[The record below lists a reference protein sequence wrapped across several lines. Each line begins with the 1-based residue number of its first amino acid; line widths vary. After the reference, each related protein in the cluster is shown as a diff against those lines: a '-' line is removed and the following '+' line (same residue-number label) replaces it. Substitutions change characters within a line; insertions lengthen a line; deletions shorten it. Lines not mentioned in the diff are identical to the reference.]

1 VRSTTGAT
9 NQETREPEGESARAS
24 VISAE
29 AAQRANWLTEQRML
43 HEAANSQ
50 GRPAAIGSEQ
60 SLGQDNQQPTDV
72 RWSLDRKSKNAFVLR
87 NVGTDV
93 AEEVRIPPE
102 GAAPISRGLPESA
115 TLRPQESVEFLMI
128 AAMGAAVPNEILVT
142 WKGRDPD
149 NPLVLPVPRGFEADH
164 ARRHFC
170 PSRRP
175 RLTANDVSTCGCH
188 GPASSPMGIVIR
200 DAEKRTRLTA

>member
-1 VRSTTGAT
+1 MLVTTHSPLITDPEVVAIYVGVAVSGVLAAIAVIISLRSLAI
-9 NQETREPEGESARAS
+9 QKESGRAA

-43 HEAANSQ
+43 HEVANNQPVTPAQ
-50 GRPAAIGSEQ
+50 GADLDAGDAQEP
-60 SLGQDNQQPTDV
+60 NV

-93 AEEVRIPPE
+93 AEEVRIPAE
-102 GAAPISRGLPESA
+102 GAAPISRGLPQSA

-128 AAMGAAVPNEILVT
+128 GAMGAPVPNEILVT

-149 NPLVLPVPRGFEADH
+149 DPLVLPVPR
-164 ARRHFC
+164 
-170 PSRRP
+170 
-175 RLTANDVSTCGCH
+175 
-188 GPASSPMGIVIR
+188 
-200 DAEKRTRLTA
+200 